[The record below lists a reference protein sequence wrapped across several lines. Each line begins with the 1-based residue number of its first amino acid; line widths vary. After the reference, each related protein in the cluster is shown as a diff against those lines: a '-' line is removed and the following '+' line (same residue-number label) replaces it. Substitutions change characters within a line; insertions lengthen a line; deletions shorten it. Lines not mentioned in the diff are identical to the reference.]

1 MDIHGYLNRI
11 ITLMSPRRVS
21 HDPIHLCAVFAESL
35 RELCVGCAKILDFCN
50 IFVRDA
56 SHLTRFQRH
65 EIIKYTRSR
74 VQIFLKQWH
83 SILEN
88 MYEILSSLTSSEKE
102 ELAVYLAPQIEKT
115 LDQFR
120 SIALDVKTSLERMYE
135 HLKSNGTKGGG
146 GGGSGRSH
154 SQSTTTGSHNNHETY
169 RNKFGETEN
178 DLTFFLYMYE
188 VRKTR
193 DIYGRIKSAYE
204 TIDQNRWVKKLL
216 KKWAKIFLCFTWNI
230 NRFPVLLLWKCR
242 NRRRRGR

>member
-11 ITLMSPRRVS
+11 ITLMAPRRVS
-21 HDPIHLCAVFAESL
+21 HDPIHLCSVFAESL

-83 SILEN
+83 QILEN
-88 MYEILSSLTSSEKE
+88 MYAILSSLTSAEKE

-135 HLKSNGTKGGG
+135 HLKSNGTKGGVG
-146 GGGSGRSH
+146 AAGRPQ
-154 SQSTTTGSHNNHETY
+154 SQSGSSHNNNHETY

-204 TIDQNRWVKKLL
+204 TIDQNR
-216 KKWAKIFLCFTWNI
+216 
-230 NRFPVLLLWKCR
+230 
-242 NRRRRGR
+242 

>member
-11 ITLMSPRRVS
+11 ITLMSPRKVS
-21 HDPIHLCAVFAESL
+21 PRHLCSVFLESV

-56 SHLTRFQRH
+56 KHLTRFQRH

-74 VQIFLKQWH
+74 VPIFLKQWH
-83 SILEN
+83 QILEN
-88 MYEILSSLTSSEKE
+88 MFNILSSFSVAEKA
-102 ELAVYLAPQIEKT
+102 ELSNYLVPQIEKT
-115 LDQFR
+115 LDTLR
-120 SIALDVKTSLERMYE
+120 SIALDVKTSLEKMHD
-135 HLKSNGTKGGG
+135 HLKSTRGTKQAANRTQ
-146 GGGSGRSH
+146 SASDH
-154 SQSTTTGSHNNHETY
+154 STY

-204 TIDQNRWVKKLL
+204 TIDQNR
-216 KKWAKIFLCFTWNI
+216 
-230 NRFPVLLLWKCR
+230 
-242 NRRRRGR
+242 

>member
-1 MDIHGYLNRI
+1 MEIHGYLNQI
-11 ITLMSPRRVS
+11 IALLTPGRVA
-21 HDPIHLCAVFAESL
+21 HDPRYLCSVFADSL
-35 RELCVGCAKILDFCN
+35 RERCEGCAKVLEFCN

-74 VQIFLKQWH
+74 VPIFLKQWH
-83 SILEN
+83 QILVN
-88 MYEILSSLTSSEKE
+88 IYEVLSSLTASEKAD
-102 ELAVYLAPQIEKT
+102 LAVYLVPQIEKT

-120 SIALDVKTSLERMYE
+120 SIVLDVKTSLERMYD

-146 GGGSGRSH
+146 RGSSQQSPGGGAGLGGGGAS
-154 SQSTTTGSHNNHETY
+154 TY

-204 TIDQNRWVKKLL
+204 TIDQNR
-216 KKWAKIFLCFTWNI
+216 
-230 NRFPVLLLWKCR
+230 
-242 NRRRRGR
+242 

>member
-1 MDIHGYLNRI
+1 MDIHGNLNRI
-11 ITLMSPRRVS
+11 ISLMTPRRVS
-21 HDPIHLCAVFAESL
+21 HDPRQLCSVFADSL

-74 VQIFLKQWH
+74 VPIFLKQWH
-83 SILEN
+83 QILVN
-88 MYEILSSLTSSEKE
+88 IFEILSSLSSAEKAD
-102 ELAVYLAPQIEKT
+102 LAVFLVPQIEKT

-120 SIALDVKTSLERMYE
+120 SIALDVKKSLERMYD
-135 HLKSNGTKGGG
+135 HLKSNGTKGREATAATATP
-146 GGGSGRSH
+146 GRTN
-154 SQSTTTGSHNNHETY
+154 SQSAGYQNHATY
-169 RNKFGETEN
+169 RNKFGDTEN

-204 TIDQNRWVKKLL
+204 TIDQNR
-216 KKWAKIFLCFTWNI
+216 
-230 NRFPVLLLWKCR
+230 
-242 NRRRRGR
+242 